1 MADNE
6 KIILE
11 PCDKISFYLRED
23 FSGVNYTVC
32 EYIERGNQKQL
43 RKYVTNYMFNYVSIE
58 NYNCNNDKYNE
69 CK

>member
-23 FSGVNYTVC
+23 FSGVNCIVC
-32 EYIERGNQKQL
+32 EYIERDDSKKL
-43 RKYVTNYMFNYVSIE
+43 THFIKKYMYG
-58 NYNCNNDKYNE
+58 KYLFTVL
-69 CK
+69 KK